1 MLKVKE
7 KMDLSKLFEVDNP
20 EYIGCENCLFHV
32 IMKISHEKE
41 CTAKMK
47 LKPGWTVECPR
58 GICNEG
64 KKNDKD

>member
-1 MLKVKE
+1 MSKNKK

-41 CTAKMK
+41 CAAKMK
-47 LKPGWTVECPR
+47 LKPGWTVE
-58 GICNEG
+58 
-64 KKNDKD
+64 